1 MKSPGYFIPLLLL
14 LLAVPLQGGT
24 LVLGTA
30 DSYAVPVEILRD
42 PGGALTF
49 ADARESDAFTKTDV
63 NAFGFITDA
72 IWARFTLTV
81 PPWNTMEWYLEIGY
95 PLLNTIEVY
104 TPDSDGNY
112 SMKRYGNSL
121 PFSARDIFHHNFL
134 VRLAEKPGTYP
145 YYIRF
150 KSDSAMNIPMK
161 VRSITNVISEI
172 DTLKTLF
179 GLFYGALLIIL
190 VYNLLLAIYMR
201 DYTYLW
207 YAIFISSLTMVS
219 LELNGFGFQYLW
231 PNIPLL
237 NGIIPFTL
245 FFTQFT
251 MGVFTLLYINYRN
264 LHAVFFRSI
273 QGYIVVVIVLGL
285 LSLFLPYHV
294 SIIAGAG
301 AYIPGIALITL
312 GSVDLI
318 RKKKREAIFYL
329 VAFSMLLA
337 GVVVTVLNRFGAL
350 PNNFLTLWGFQIGT
364 VISIALFSLGLADR
378 VNSLQR
384 NLEEI
389 NLNLEE
395 KVKERTKELSDA
407 NREIEAAMEEMEAIN
422 ERLTQTNRDL
432 EDVQQELRRD
442 MNMAAYLQSSLLPK
456 RPPESDTYDIALA
469 FLPKS
474 GVSGDFYDFYVE
486 EGNLLGAGIFDVS
499 GHGVASGLLTLM
511 AKSTISAAF
520 LEMKDRPLGEV
531 VRAINDRLVEQ
542 IHGVDNYLTGVLLR
556 FDGDRIEYVNCAHPD
571 MLCRKFDIGK
581 TGKILSTTGQRVG
594 GPFLGIDHG
603 VSAEETCY
611 QSITFR
617 IAQRDC
623 IVLFTDSLFESTDSR
638 GEAYQEARIIAS
650 LNNAPDASAQT
661 ILNHLVT
668 DFYAFLANRDI
679 HDDLTIMV
687 IKKR

>member
-1 MKSPGYFIPLLLL
+1 MKARRYLVPLLIL
-14 LLAVPLQGGT
+14 LLAVPLLGGT
-24 LVLGTA
+24 LVLGTG
-30 DSYAVPVEILRD
+30 DSYPVPVEILKD

-49 ADARESDAFTKTDV
+49 ADARESRSFIKTDA
-63 NAFGFITDA
+63 NALGFITDA
-72 IWARFTLTV
+72 VWARFTLSV
-81 PPWNTMEWYLEIGY
+81 PPWNATEWYLEIGY
-95 PLLNTIEVY
+95 PLLNEIEFY
-104 TPDSDGNY
+104 TPDDEGNY
-112 SMKRYGNSL
+112 SMKRYGNNL
-121 PFSARDIFHHNFL
+121 PFSERDIFHHNFL
-134 VRLAEKPGTYP
+134 VRLANKPGTYS

-172 DTLKTLF
+172 DTLKTIF
-179 GLFYGALLIIL
+179 GIFYGALLIIL

-231 PNIPLL
+231 PNLPIL
-237 NGIIPFTL
+237 NGMIPFTL

-251 MGVFTLLYINYRN
+251 MAVFTLLYINYRN
-264 LHAVFFRSI
+264 LHILFLRAI
-273 QGYIVVVIVLGL
+273 QAYIVAVIVLGL
-285 LSLFLPYHV
+285 LSLFLPYHI
-294 SIIAGAG
+294 SIMAGAG

-312 GSVDLI
+312 GSIDLI
-318 RKKKREAIFYL
+318 RKRKREAVFYL

-337 GVVVTVLNRFGAL
+337 GVVVTVMNRFGVL

-378 VNSLQR
+378 VNSLQK

-395 KVKERTKELSDA
+395 KVKERTRELSDA

-432 EDVQQELRRD
+432 EDVQQELQRD

-456 RPPESDTYDIALA
+456 RPPESELYDIALA

-474 GVSGDFYDFYVE
+474 GVSGDFYDFYF
-486 EGNLLGAGIFDVS
+486 EGGILLGAGIFDVS

-511 AKSTISAAF
+511 AKSTIAAVF
-520 LEMKDRPLGEV
+520 LEMKNRPLGDV
-531 VRAINDRLVEQ
+531 MRVINDRLVEQ
-542 IHGVDNYLTGVLLR
+542 IHGVDNYLTGIILR
-556 FDGDRIEYVNCAHPD
+556 FEEDRIDYVNCAHPD
-571 MLCRKFDIGK
+571 MLCKKFDIGK

-603 VSAEETCY
+603 VSANEACY

-617 IAQRDC
+617 IAPHDC
-623 IVLFTDSLFESTDSR
+623 IVLFTDSLLESTDPR
-638 GEAYQEARIIAS
+638 GEAYQESRVIAS
-650 LNNAPDASAQT
+650 LNGAPEASAQT

-668 DFYAFLANRDI
+668 DFYAFLSNRDI

-687 IKKR
+687 IKKK